1 MRWKLTKKRLIELL
15 EKEDTFNIKYGCHF
29 CHSDIENPSFEGLS
43 KLIHCNNCLL
53 DIEALG
59 QWSGDGWAYLKSL
72 YKQYNDDARM
82 DKLLDM
88 LVTDLTRIGV

>member
-1 MRWKLTKKRLIELL
+1 MTKEKLIELL
-15 EKEDTFNIKYGCHF
+15 ELEDTFKTKYDCNF

-59 QWSGDGWAYLKSL
+59 QWSGDGWAYLKAM
-72 YKQYNDDARM
+72 YKQYKNDARM

-88 LVTDLTRIGV
+88 LVDDLNKIGV